1 MHGIAVLIRMVYL
14 ELPSSSKCLG
24 VIHSL
29 DIDSAATI
37 IGFTKTIHKAHP
49 AAEGIR
55 LCLVKQS
62 HQFIIRHSLTTL
74 NLIDSSM
81 KRKLYSLQSLYASA
95 RFGAD
100 IQGVPVTLSTTSQ
113 VTLQPY

>member
-14 ELPSSSKCLG
+14 ELPSSINCLL
-24 VIHSL
+24 VSHSL

-37 IGFTKTIHKAHP
+37 IGFTKTIYKAHP

-55 LCLVKQS
+55 LRLVE
-62 HQFIIRHSLTTL
+62 QFQIRHSFTTL

-113 VTLQPY
+113 VTLQP